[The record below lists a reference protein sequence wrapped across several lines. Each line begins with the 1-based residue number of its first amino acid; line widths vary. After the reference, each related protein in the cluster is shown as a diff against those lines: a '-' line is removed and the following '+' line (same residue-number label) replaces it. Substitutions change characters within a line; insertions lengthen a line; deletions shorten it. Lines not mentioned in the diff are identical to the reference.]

1 MPIQKDILTQ
11 NVLSQAKDEKQ
22 GISEKK
28 RPIYNREE
36 GAYIYNKEK
45 TEEITKQRKE
55 IINKRRDYNEKRIPR
70 RENSQEEEIHKK
82 REFTRRGNSQEEDL

>member
-11 NVLSQAKDEKQ
+11 NVLSQTKDEKQ

-28 RPIYNREE
+28 RPIYNRGE

-45 TEEITKQRKE
+45 TEETTKQRKE

-70 RENSQEEEIHKK
+70 R
-82 REFTRRGNSQEEDL
+82 GNSQEEGIHKKRICKKR